1 LKLLHADPGRIP
13 ARLAPAIPLV
23 LAPAAARQQAGYT
36 VVATI
41 TTEATIY
48 GSLQASPGGLR
59 RHSGGP
65 EARVE
70 PGTRYLALSHPR
82 WRSLQDAYAETAR
95 LVEEALDIEIH
106 GGRARDGTVI
116 AVGRTAG
123 RPYAE
128 IYTPGDPTPILE
140 ALQPTATVE
149 LDPLLLEEPARHLAR
164 DDWRDP
170 LPGPP
175 NIHATIT
182 TSQGFQVGFTGYAED
197 GFILWTHPDM
207 TISAYPPGQ
216 ARVLA
221 KQLSQIAPSPTAAFH
236 LANTWAGLLETHGA
250 TPEEILQAALQY
262 MLKAEEHAG
271 TP

>member
-36 VVATI
+36 VTAAI
-41 TTEATIY
+41 TGEATIY
-48 GSLQASPGGLR
+48 GSLQASPGGPR

-65 EARVE
+65 EARIQ
-70 PGTRYLALSHPR
+70 PGTRYLALSLSH
-82 WRSLQDAYAETAR
+82 WKTLQDAYTETAR
-95 LVEEALDIEIH
+95 LLEEALNIRID
-106 GGRARDGTVI
+106 GGRARDGTVL

-123 RPYAE
+123 LPYAE
-128 IYTPGDPTPILE
+128 IYTPRDPAPILE
-140 ALQPTATVE
+140 TLQPTTTID

-170 LPGPP
+170 LPGRP

-216 ARVLA
+216 ARALA
-221 KQLSQIAPSPTAAFH
+221 KQLSQIPPSPTAAFH

-262 MLKAEEHAG
+262 IRKAEEHSG